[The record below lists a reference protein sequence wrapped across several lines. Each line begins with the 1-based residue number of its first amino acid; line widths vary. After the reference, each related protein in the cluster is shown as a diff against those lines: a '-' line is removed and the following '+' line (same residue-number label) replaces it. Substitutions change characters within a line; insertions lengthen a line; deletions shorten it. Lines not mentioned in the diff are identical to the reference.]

1 MNVFATGRDS
11 SVYHKWWDG
20 ATWGPNGTAGA
31 WESLGGAALGPP
43 KAVSWAPNRIDLFVL
58 GQDSSLYHKSWDGS
72 TWTPNSGFEFI
83 GGSCHGAV
91 EAVSRTSGVL
101 DVFVLG
107 IISPFCLGA
116 INQLTLATFR
126 Q

>member
-1 MNVFATGRDS
+1 M
-11 SVYHKWWDG
+11 
-20 ATWGPNGTAGA
+20 
-31 WESLGGAALGPP
+31 
-43 KAVSWAPNRIDLFVL
+43 
-58 GQDSSLYHKSWDGS
+58 
-72 TWTPNSGFEFI
+72 WTPNSGFEFI
-83 GGSCHGAV
+83 EGSCHGAV

-107 IISPFCLGA
+107 IISPFFLGA